1 MSAAANKLEFLAAQM
16 ADHEANW
23 SLGTFG
29 AIAEFMRGA
38 DEPVALSR
46 SGAAVAAVTA
56 RGGIRIEAREDVR
69 LFASESTTRESWSHR
84 VSLCLPPRHGL
95 DTLCREAT
103 TPLLCAALGA
113 NYSA

>member
-29 AIAEFMRGA
+29 AIAEFIRGA

-46 SGAAVAAVTA
+46 SGAAVAAAQPAVIALLAQGLWVSSSLGIALRPFPRSFSEVTA
-56 RGGIRIEAREDVR
+56 Q
-69 LFASESTTRESWSHR
+69 
-84 VSLCLPPRHGL
+84 
-95 DTLCREAT
+95 
-103 TPLLCAALGA
+103 
-113 NYSA
+113 